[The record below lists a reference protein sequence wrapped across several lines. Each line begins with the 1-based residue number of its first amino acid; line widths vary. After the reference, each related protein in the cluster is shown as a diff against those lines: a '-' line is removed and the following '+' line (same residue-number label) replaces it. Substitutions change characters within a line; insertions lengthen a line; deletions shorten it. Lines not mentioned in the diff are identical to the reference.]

1 MGEILIPKFFI
12 STPSRDNI
20 FSIEGIDGA
29 GKTTQARALVDA
41 LLSKKYNAIYVTNP
55 TETIV
60 GRFLRQNL
68 STLPAWQR
76 IFLFLL
82 DMIDILNSHKDPSQ
96 ILIWD
101 RYIHSTLVSNKDMPP
116 SQVAPLLQGLPKPK
130 IAFLLTINPE
140 TVLNNRVDSLHN
152 HSTDL
157 EWQKLK
163 QSRYGE
169 ILRTNSSE
177 FCVIDGNLPPEKI
190 TEIILDKII
199 SELP

>member
-1 MGEILIPKFFI
+1 MEKILIPKLFPR
-12 STPSRDNI
+12 TPSRNNI

-29 GKTTQARALVDA
+29 GKTTQAHALVNT
-41 LLSKKYNAIYVTNP
+41 LLSKKYNAVYVTNP

-68 STLPAWQR
+68 SILPARQR

-82 DMIDILNSHKDPSQ
+82 DMIDILNSHEDPSQ

-101 RYIHSTLVSNKDMPP
+101 RYIHSTLISNKDILP

-140 TVLNNRVDSLHN
+140 TVLNNRIDSLHN

-163 QSRYGE
+163 QSRYE
-169 ILRTNSSE
+169 DILITTPSE

-190 TEIILDKII
+190 TEIMLDKII
-199 SELP
+199 SELS